1 MPPACTVNL
10 DFGLGRTSIC
20 CATLRAPLRPRRS
33 SHALLSS
40 TGRAAQAVRNKR
52 HHHRNPP
59 EPPRGCPDTPEDNH
73 VTRVTRRSPTT
84 HFSSK
89 FMSEHGDG
97 YPENHHRVRDAAF
110 AENTAVM
117 RGLAED
123 LHAKVF
129 EVKQGERPATAMSH
143 AASYC
148 RAIQC
153 GPCSIPALA

>member
-1 MPPACTVNL
+1 
-10 DFGLGRTSIC
+10 
-20 CATLRAPLRPRRS
+20 
-33 SHALLSS
+33 
-40 TGRAAQAVRNKR
+40 
-52 HHHRNPP
+52 
-59 EPPRGCPDTPEDNH
+59 
-73 VTRVTRRSPTT
+73 
-84 HFSSK
+84 
-89 FMSEHGDG
+89 MSEYGDG

-153 GPCSIPALA
+153 GPCSILALA